1 MGLDQYVFRISKPQL
16 EEREYIS
23 DELSGYTRVS
33 AKDFETNVGLYKA
46 IKPYAVK
53 RDVICELYDTEKM
66 IADYNLPKDSY
77 IYMYSPNGI
86 RIGGQDISSEEV
98 DRKYTKTEV
107 VSHYIWIEKEEAYWR
122 KNYELAD
129 WMSQNIKG
137 GTENCGY
144 YRLNKTLI
152 NRLNSKFK
160 ANVPAESATEE
171 CALFY
176 WEWY

>member
-1 MGLDQYVFRISKPQL
+1 MGLDQYIFRISKPQL
-16 EEREYIS
+16 EDRLYKN
-23 DELSGYTRVS
+23 DELSGFCK
-33 AKDFETNVGLYKA
+33 AAAQDFETNECLYKQL
-46 IKPYAVK
+46 KPYVVK
-53 RDVICELYDTEKM
+53 RDIECQLYDTEKM

-77 IYMYSPNGI
+77 ISMYSTNGI
-86 RIGGQDISSEEV
+86 RIGGQDISHEEV
-98 DRKYTKTEV
+98 DRKYNKTEV

-129 WMSQNIKG
+129 WMSKNIKG

-152 NRLNSKFK
+152 KRLNSKFK